1 LNLLVLLIAAL
12 LAVAQL
18 ALPRKFAF
26 VPLLIAACH
35 LGNGEILPQLSP
47 SRLLILLGL
56 LRAITQGFFTFS
68 PKNSLLDRWFIVLSI
83 AALVSTV
90 GHSGSPYIPS
100 PFNAR
105 AGLVFNILG
114 VYIYSRSYL
123 PDYASFQRF
132 ALILP
137 LILIPLALAMTFEKR
152 TRINLY
158 YILGARSDGAP
169 VREDKVR
176 ATGPFQ
182 HPILA
187 GCCGATALPFAYLT
201 WLWGRR
207 KAAILGGLAC
217 FTVVLA
223 CSSSGP
229 LAAVAVGFAGLAFW
243 RWRRFTKHLLWFM
256 VGFALV
262 YSIAKGRGPW
272 YLMASIDL
280 VGGSTGW
287 HRAKLIDQG
296 VNYLG
301 DWWLWGTDYTRHWIA
316 SGTRWNPNM
325 VDITN
330 YYLQLG
336 VTGGMPL
343 MLSLMA
349 IIACALRS
357 LTVAMA
363 PLRLRSD
370 PKEWALWLTGV
381 AITTHAVSF
390 VSISYFDQMYV
401 LFYLV
406 IGIVPGLIN
415 SLSSLP
421 DAPLASRE
429 IETSPVKR
437 LSYYS

>member
-1 LNLLVLLIAAL
+1 
-12 LAVAQL
+12 
-18 ALPRKFAF
+18 
-26 VPLLIAACH
+26 
-35 LGNGEILPQLSP
+35 
-47 SRLLILLGL
+47 
-56 LRAITQGFFTFS
+56 
-68 PKNSLLDRWFIVLSI
+68 
-83 AALVSTV
+83 
-90 GHSGSPYIPS
+90 
-100 PFNAR
+100 
-105 AGLVFNILG
+105 
-114 VYIYSRSYL
+114 
-123 PDYASFQRF
+123 
-132 ALILP
+132 
-137 LILIPLALAMTFEKR
+137 
-152 TRINLY
+152 
-158 YILGARSDGAP
+158 
-169 VREDKVR
+169 
-176 ATGPFQ
+176 
-182 HPILA
+182 
-187 GCCGATALPFAYLT
+187 
-201 WLWGRR
+201 
-207 KAAILGGLAC
+207 
-217 FTVVLA
+217 
-223 CSSSGP
+223 
-229 LAAVAVGFAGLAFW
+229 
-243 RWRRFTKHLLWFM
+243 
-256 VGFALV
+256 
-262 YSIAKGRGPW
+262 
-272 YLMASIDL
+272 